1 MFYKKNFYQLEFDFE
16 LVFFILNSS
25 LSVIFFTVDEYESM
39 NIHQQCIMNL
49 I

>member
-25 LSVIFFTVDEYESM
+25 IKLALFSRFD
-39 NIHQQCIMNL
+39 
-49 I
+49 